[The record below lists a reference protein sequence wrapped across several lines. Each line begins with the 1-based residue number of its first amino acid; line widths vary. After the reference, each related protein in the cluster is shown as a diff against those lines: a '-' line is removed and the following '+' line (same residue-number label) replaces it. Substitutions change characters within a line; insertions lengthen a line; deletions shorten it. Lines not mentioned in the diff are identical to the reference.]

1 LAAAVTPGGT
11 LLVVGHHPSDMQT
24 TMPRPHLPELYFT
37 GDDIIA
43 LLDPGTWDVVTNM
56 AAPRSA
62 TDPDG
67 RTVTTH
73 DTVLRARHRQ

>member
-1 LAAAVTPGGT
+1 
-11 LLVVGHHPSDMQT
+11 M
-24 TMPRPHLPELYFT
+24 PELYFT

-43 LLDPGTWDVVTNM
+43 LLDPGTWDVVTNL